1 MAAAHDKPSNDKQV
15 VPSESA
21 FEWVTEDPEIES
33 SMEMEEDELEFEAFD
48 ETASDVDDK
57 AAKAAAARDLVPLW
71 RLIEMSRE
79 DRSLRMELADF
90 EDYDDFDQLEGEYAG
105 SLSH

>member
-1 MAAAHDKPSNDKQV
+1 MAASHDKPSNDKQV
-15 VPSESA
+15 VPSASA
-21 FEWVTEDPEIES
+21 FVWVTDDPEIES

-57 AAKAAAARDLVPLW
+57 AAKAEAARDLVPLW

-90 EDYDDFDQLEGEYAG
+90 EDYDDFDPLEGEYAG

>member
-1 MAAAHDKPSNDKQV
+1 MAASHDKRV
-15 VPSESA
+15 VPSECA
-21 FEWVTEDPEIES
+21 FEWVTDDPEIES
-33 SMEMEEDELEFEAFD
+33 SMEMEDDELEFEAFD
-48 ETASDVDDK
+48 ETASDADDK

-90 EDYDDFDQLEGEYAG
+90 EDYDDFDPLEGEYAG

>member
-1 MAAAHDKPSNDKQV
+1 
-15 VPSESA
+15 
-21 FEWVTEDPEIES
+21 
-33 SMEMEEDELEFEAFD
+33 
-48 ETASDVDDK
+48 
-57 AAKAAAARDLVPLW
+57 
-71 RLIEMSRE
+71 MSRE